1 MRPRPKTI
9 AALLDARARRYQRN
23 ATVIDASSPLVL
35 GSGSPRRRE
44 IISALGLPFRVLAA
58 DIDESVGVGELALPY
73 LERVA
78 AEKLAGVR
86 QRLAGAPHAAVLVAD
101 TSVVV
106 DGEVLGKPSDEAD
119 AVRLFSRI
127 AGRAHTVFT
136 RYAIGL
142 PGDAGAR
149 VARTVATE
157 VHVRAASV
165 EEIRAYAA
173 TGEGLDKAGAYAAQG
188 IGSFFIER
196 VVGSYSNVVGLPAC
210 EVLADLRALGL
221 VSELAF
227 ARVEARV

>member
-1 MRPRPKTI
+1 V
-9 AALLDARARRYQRN
+9 L
-23 ATVIDASSPLVL
+23 IDASHPLVL

-44 IISALGLPFRVLAA
+44 IVSALGLPFQVLAA
-58 DIDESVGVGELALPY
+58 DIDEAVRPGEPALAY
-73 LERVA
+73 LERIA

-86 QRLAGAPHAAVLVAD
+86 
-101 TSVVV
+101 
-106 DGEVLGKPSDEAD
+106 GKPSDVED
-119 AVRLFSRI
+119 AARLFSRI
-127 AGRAHTVFT
+127 AGRVHSVYT

-142 PGDAGAR
+142 AGVEGVS
-149 VARTVATE
+149 VARTVETH
-157 VHVRAASV
+157 VHIRAAGA

-221 VSELAF
+221 VTSLAF
-227 ARVEARV
+227 NPVQARV

>member
-1 MRPRPKTI
+1 M
-9 AALLDARARRYQRN
+9 L
-23 ATVIDASSPLVL
+23 IDASHPLVL

-44 IISALGLPFRVLAA
+44 IISALGLPFQVLAA
-58 DIDESVGVGELALPY
+58 DINEDVLPGEAPLGY
-73 LERVA
+73 LERIA

-86 QRLAGAPHAAVLVAD
+86 LRLAGAAHAAILVAD
-101 TSVVV
+101 TSVVI
-106 DGEVLGKPSDEAD
+106 DGDVLGKPTDVDD
-119 AVRLFSRI
+119 AARLFSRI
-127 AGRAHTVFT
+127 AGRMHSVYT

-142 PGDAGAR
+142 AGEQGVK
-149 VARTVATE
+149 VARTVETH
-157 VHVRAASV
+157 VHVRAAEPS
-165 EEIRAYAA
+165 EIRAYAA

-227 ARVEARV
+227 SPVQARV

>member
-1 MRPRPKTI
+1 MPPV
-9 AALLDARARRYQRN
+9 L
-23 ATVIDASSPLVL
+23 IDASHPLVL

-44 IISALGLPFRVLAA
+44 IISALGLPFQVLAA
-58 DIDESVGVGELALPY
+58 DINEDVLPGEAPLGY
-73 LERVA
+73 LERIA

-86 QRLAGAPHAAVLVAD
+86 LRLAGAAHAAILVAD
-101 TSVVV
+101 TSVVI
-106 DGEVLGKPSDEAD
+106 DGDVLGKPTDVDD
-119 AVRLFSRI
+119 AARLFSRI
-127 AGRAHTVFT
+127 AGRMHSVYT

-142 PGDAGAR
+142 AGEQGVK
-149 VARTVATE
+149 VARTVETH
-157 VHVRAASV
+157 VHVRAAEPS
-165 EEIRAYAA
+165 EIRAYAA

-227 ARVEARV
+227 SPVQARV